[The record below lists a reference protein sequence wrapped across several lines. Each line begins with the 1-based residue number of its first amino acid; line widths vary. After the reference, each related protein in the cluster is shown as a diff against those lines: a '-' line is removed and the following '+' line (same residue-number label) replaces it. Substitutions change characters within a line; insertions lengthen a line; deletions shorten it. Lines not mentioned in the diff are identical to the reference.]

1 MKMKSSKKG
10 NLQIVTGV
18 VSFALFLGIMVFVF
32 GILGSNL
39 NDTEAS
45 GFFSEV
51 ISTLTGTVGIIG
63 AVIVLSLVGIIFVV
77 IPMFK

>member
-1 MKMKSSKKG
+1 MRSKKG

-32 GILGSNL
+32 GVLEENL
-39 NDTEAS
+39 NDTGA
-45 GFFSEV
+45 GTFFSKI

-63 AVIVLSLVGIIFVV
+63 AVIVLSLIGIIFVV
-77 IPMFK
+77 IPLFRER